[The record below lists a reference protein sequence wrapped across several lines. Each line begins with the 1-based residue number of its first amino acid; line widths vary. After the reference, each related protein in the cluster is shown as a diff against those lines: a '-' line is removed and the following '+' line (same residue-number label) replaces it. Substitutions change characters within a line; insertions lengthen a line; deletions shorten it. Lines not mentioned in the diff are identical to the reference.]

1 MAGALPGETGERSL
15 AWLDQSIPG
24 ALSADGHML
33 LFGDRGDTAGTNAEA
48 VYLRN
53 TDGSAA
59 VRLGEGLPLALS
71 PDGKWALV
79 LRGGRFAG
87 HSPHLVLLPTGA
99 GQEKALSTDP
109 VIPTE
114 WTPWARFHPDGK
126 RIFFSGKEP
135 DHQERA
141 YGQGLEA
148 GSPRPVTPEG
158 TWPNALSPDGALLAA
173 IDGDRNLMIFPT
185 DPKAGTTPRT
195 LTKLSGDENPIHWN
209 ADGRSLLI
217 ANSSKRPIQ
226 VDRLDLAS
234 GRRTSWRS
242 FSPGGLLG
250 GGGVEGLVLAAN
262 EQAWVIGYI
271 RYSAEL
277 LVIDGLK

>member
-1 MAGALPGETGERSL
+1 LPGEAGERSL
-15 AWLDQSIPG
+15 AWLDESIPG

-33 LFGDRGDTAGTNAEA
+33 LFGDRGDTAGTGAEA

-59 VRLGEGLPLALS
+59 VRLGEGVPLALS
-71 PDGKWALV
+71 PDGKLALV
-79 LRGGRFAG
+79 LRGGWPAG
-87 HSPHLVLLPTGA
+87 TSPHLVLLPTGA
-99 GQEKALSTDP
+99 GQEKALSTGP
-109 VIPTE
+109 VIPAK
-114 WTPWARFHPDGK
+114 WPRWARFHPDGK
-126 RIFFSGKEP
+126 RIFFSGTEP

-141 YGQGLEA
+141 YGQSLEA

-158 TWPNALSPDGALLAA
+158 TWPSALSPDGALLAA

-217 ANSSKRPIQ
+217 ADSSKRPIR

-250 GGGVEGLVLAAN
+250 GGGVTGLVLAAN

>member
-1 MAGALPGETGERSL
+1 
-15 AWLDQSIPG
+15 
-24 ALSADGHML
+24 ML
-33 LFGDRGDTAGTNAEA
+33 LFGDRGDTAGTSAEA

-59 VRLGEGLPLALS
+59 VRLGDGLPLALS
-71 PDGKWALV
+71 PDGKWAFV

-114 WTPWARFHPDGK
+114 WTSWARFHPDGK

-148 GSPRPVTPEG
+148 GSPRPITREG
-158 TWPNALSPDGALLAA
+158 IWPNALSPDGALLAA

-209 ADGRSLLI
+209 ADGRSLLRPRRYPGRGYRAGDPPI
-217 ANSSKRPIQ
+217 A
-226 VDRLDLAS
+226 VA
-234 GRRTSWRS
+234 GRV
-242 FSPGGLLG
+242 P
-250 GGGVEGLVLAAN
+250 
-262 EQAWVIGYI
+262 
-271 RYSAEL
+271 
-277 LVIDGLK
+277 

>member
-1 MAGALPGETGERSL
+1 VLR
-15 AWLDQSIPG
+15 
-24 ALSADGHML
+24 GHWY
-33 LFGDRGDTAGTNAEA
+33 AGTN
-48 VYLRN
+48 
-53 TDGSAA
+53 
-59 VRLGEGLPLALS
+59 
-71 PDGKWALV
+71 
-79 LRGGRFAG
+79 
-87 HSPHLVLLPTGA
+87 PHLVLLPTGA

-109 VIPTE
+109 VIPSSARHPEGGTSIR
-114 WTPWARFHPDGK
+114 WARFHPDGK
-126 RIFFSGKEP
+126 RIFFSGTEP

-141 YGQGLEA
+141 YGQSLEA

-158 TWPNALSPDGALLAA
+158 TRPGALSPDGALLAA

-217 ANSSKRPIQ
+217 ADSSKRPIR

-250 GGGVEGLVLAAN
+250 GGGGVTGLVLAAN
-262 EQAWVIGYI
+262 EQAWVIGYV
-271 RYSAEL
+271 RYSGEL